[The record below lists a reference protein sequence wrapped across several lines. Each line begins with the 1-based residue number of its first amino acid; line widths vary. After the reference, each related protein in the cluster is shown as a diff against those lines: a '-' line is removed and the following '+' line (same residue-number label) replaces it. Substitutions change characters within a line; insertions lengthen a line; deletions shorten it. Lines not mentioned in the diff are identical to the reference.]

1 MRKVAAVL
9 VTVVALSSFTSTAD
23 ACSRV
28 LWTTKQANVV
38 GRSMDWLEDTKTNLW
53 VFPRGIERTG
63 LTPPNTLEWTS
74 KYGSVIASMYDIG
87 TTDGM
92 NEKGLVANVLWLA
105 EADYGKR
112 DDAAPGLSLGLWP
125 QFYLDNFA
133 TVKEAIRFTEKTPF
147 QIVTA
152 IVGTSGKVGTV
163 HLALADKS
171 GDSAI
176 IEYTNGKPKIWRG
189 TQTKVMTNSPTF
201 DKQLENLNQYQGF
214 GGNKELPGSGLAADR
229 FVRASYYASKLP
241 PPTTERQAVGSIW
254 SVMHNVS
261 APFGTRPTKNS
272 PNLSATQWIVVADM
286 THDTYYFG
294 ATMSP
299 SVFWVELNKLDF
311 KKGAPIL
318 KLDVV
323 NNPDRLGDV
332 TAEFKPS
339 TPFTFQ
345 KP

>member
-1 MRKVAAVL
+1 MRKLTAVL
-9 VTVVALSSFTSTAD
+9 ATVIALSSLSPFAN

-28 LWTTKQANVV
+28 LWTSKQANVV
-38 GRSMDWLEDTKTNLW
+38 GRNMDWLEDTRTNLW
-53 VFPRGIERTG
+53 VFPRGIARTG

-92 NEKGLVANVLWLA
+92 NEKGLVTNVLWLA
-105 EADYGKR
+105 ESDYGKR
-112 DDAAPGLSLGLWP
+112 DDALPGLSLGLWP

-133 TVKEAIRFTEKTPF
+133 TVKEAIRFTEKTSF

-152 IVGTSGKVGTV
+152 IVGSSGRVGAV

-176 IEYTNGKPKIWRG
+176 IEYANGKPKIWRG
-189 TQTKVMTNSPTF
+189 KQTKVMTNSPTF
-201 DKQLENLNQYQGF
+201 DKQLENLKQYQGF
-214 GGNKELPGSGLAADR
+214 GGDNYLPGGSLAAER
-229 FVRASYYASKLP
+229 FVRASYYASHLP
-241 PPTTERQAVGSIW
+241 TPNTEREAIGGVW
-254 SVMHNVS
+254 SVMHNVA
-261 APFGTRPTKNS
+261 APFGAKPSPNT

-286 THDTYYFG
+286 THNIYYYG

-299 SVFWVELNKLDF
+299 TVFWVELNKLDF

-332 TAEFKPS
+332 TAEFKPN

-345 KP
+345 AP